1 MFLPL
6 HDGVPLQHMKTPV
19 VARSLILACV
29 LVHLFFVFGPLS
41 PDQMVGGLGL
51 IPSVLFGYETLPE
64 GYPFVPV
71 WMTLLTNVFLHGS
84 WFHLVG
90 NMLFLWVFGD
100 NVEDAMGHLRFLV
113 FFLLC
118 GAIASFAH
126 AVASFFMAGTA
137 LPDSIILLAPERPL
151 IGASGGVSGIVAA
164 YVILY
169 PRVRIW
175 ALFLGGIPLRLPA
188 FWAIGFWFVVQ
199 FVSAF
204 LGSDEGVGWFAH
216 LGGFVAGAILIPL
229 MRHRYDP
236 VLARAAAQELQ
247 TPR

>member
-19 VARSLILACV
+19 VARSLIVICIM
-29 LVHLFFVFGPLS
+29 VHLVFVYGPLS
-41 PDQMVGGLGL
+41 ADEMVGGFGL
-51 IPSVLFGYETLPE
+51 IPAVLFGYERLPE

-71 WMTLLTNVFLHGS
+71 WMTLVTNIFLHGS
-84 WFHLVG
+84 WFHLIG
-90 NMLFLWVFGD
+90 NLLFLWVFGD
-100 NVEDAMGHLRFLV
+100 NVEDAMGHLRFLL
-113 FFLLC
+113 FFLIC
-118 GAIASFAH
+118 GIAASFVH
-126 AVASFFMAGTA
+126 AVASFSMVGASMPESFI
-137 LPDSIILLAPERPL
+137 LPAPERPL
-151 IGASGGVSGIVAA
+151 IGASGGVSGVVAA

-188 FWAIGFWFVVQ
+188 YWAIGFWFAVQ

-204 LGSDEGVGWFAH
+204 FGADEGVGWFAH
-216 LGGFVAGAILIPL
+216 LGGFIAGAILIPI